1 MAAAVVHFVG
11 DSAQGGPIGW
21 RGSGWRCFSGACPC
35 PPGGP
40 SGERL
45 SLGKLAMTPSILFL
59 SVQLANFYL
68 YPINSPYLV
77 CVLGTSSPGA
87 GLLLSSP
94 GVSV

>member
-59 SVQLANFYL
+59 SVRLAHFCL
-68 YPINSPYLV
+68 YPINSSYLV
-77 CVLGTSSPGA
+77 PIRPLLHVCVCTRY
-87 GLLLSSP
+87 
-94 GVSV
+94 